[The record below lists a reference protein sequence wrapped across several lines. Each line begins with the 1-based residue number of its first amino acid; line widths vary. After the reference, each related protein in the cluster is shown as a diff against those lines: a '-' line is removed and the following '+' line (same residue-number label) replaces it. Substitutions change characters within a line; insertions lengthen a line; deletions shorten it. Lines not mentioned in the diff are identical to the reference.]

1 MDNDNRMVDLL
12 VDLLYEAKESRQ
24 EQFAMRQELVA
35 LRKEQIGLQQEQ
47 ISLRHELKSGLERN
61 TQAIMGL
68 TSLLQKAIIEP
79 TVHQASEIADLK
91 QRVEALEKA
100 R

>member
-12 VDLLYEAKESRQ
+12 VDLLNETKEARQ
-24 EQFAMRQELVA
+24 EQFAIRQELVA
-35 LRKEQIGLQQEQ
+35 LRKEHITLQQEQ
-47 ISLRHELKSGLERN
+47 IAMRHDLHAGQERN
-61 TQAIMGL
+61 TQAILSL

-79 TVHQASEIADLK
+79 ASHQAEEITDLK
-91 QRVEALEKA
+91 RRVAALEQA